1 MQHAQNNSFETF
13 DASEYKVAIAVSRFN
28 SDITEQLC
36 DNARQMLKKYSVPD
50 TNITV
55 VRVAG
60 AIELPLALQA
70 LAKTKQYN
78 CLVAL
83 GAVIRGA
90 TTHYEYVCG
99 MAADGVMRVQLDTGL
114 PIGFGVLTCENIKQ
128 ALERIDVGGSA
139 TEAAL
144 QSANLI
150 KQTQS

>member
-1 MQHAQNNSFETF
+1 MQHAQNNSFEVF

-28 SDITEQLC
+28 GDITEQLC
-36 DNARQMLKKYSVPD
+36 DSARQMLKKYSVPNS
-50 TNITV
+50 NITV
-55 VRVAG
+55 VHVAG

-70 LAKTKQYN
+70 LAKTNKYN

-99 MAADGVMRVQLDTGL
+99 MAADGVMGVQLDTGL
-114 PIGFGVLTCENIKQ
+114 PIGFGVLTCENTEQ
-128 ALERIDVGGSA
+128 AIERIDVGGSA

-150 KQTQS
+150 EQTKS